1 MCKEGNVCVLS
12 VGRKTWLETLNS
24 LVWYQKADTI
34 LHSQKANEKKKKQ
47 TQTKKGVGKGI
58 NHT

>member
-1 MCKEGNVCVLS
+1 MCKEGNVCGFS

-34 LHSQKANEKKKKQ
+34 LHSQKANEKKNK
-47 TQTKKGVGKGI
+47 TKKGVKKGI